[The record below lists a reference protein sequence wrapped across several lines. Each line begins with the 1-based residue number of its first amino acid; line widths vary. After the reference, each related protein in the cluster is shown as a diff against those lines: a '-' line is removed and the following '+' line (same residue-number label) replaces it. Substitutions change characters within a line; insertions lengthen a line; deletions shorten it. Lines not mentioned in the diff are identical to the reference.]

1 MERLQAK
8 RIAIK
13 YYGDLIKQRG
23 NTTLMFSPQP
33 GKNEWTTIEFLNAI
47 VNDEPLENHSM
58 NPIDSVLKMEKRLK
72 EKGEDY
78 LTWIKTK
85 YKSDIDLENPVY
97 VVVQKMKDTG
107 KLWFEGL
114 FESFEEA
121 VEKTPELRYNNV
133 MIIEI

>member
-1 MERLQAK
+1 MERLLAK
-8 RIAIK
+8 RIAVR
-13 YYGDLIKQRG
+13 YYWNLIKQKG
-23 NTTLMFSPQP
+23 NTTLMFSPQI

-47 VNDEPLENHSM
+47 VNDEPLENNSM
-58 NPIDSVLKMEKRLK
+58 NPIDSVLKMEKRMK

-78 LTWIKTK
+78 LTWMKTK
-85 YKSDIDLENPVY
+85 YPDYNLENPVY

-114 FESFEEA
+114 YESFEEA
-121 VEKTPELRYNNV
+121 AQTPEMKYNNNV

>member
-1 MERLQAK
+1 MERLQAE

-23 NTTLMFSPQP
+23 NTTLMFSPQI

-58 NPIDSVLKMEKRLK
+58 NPIDSVLKMEKRMK

-78 LTWIKTK
+78 LALMKTK
-85 YKSDIDLENPVY
+85 YPDYNLENPVY

-121 VEKTPELRYNNV
+121 AQTPEMKYNNV

>member
-1 MERLQAK
+1 MERTQAK
-8 RIAIK
+8 RIAVR
-13 YYGDLIKQRG
+13 YYWNLIKQKG
-23 NTTLMFSPQP
+23 NTTLMFSPQI

-47 VNDEPLENHSM
+47 VNDEPLENNSM
-58 NPIDSVLKMEKRLK
+58 NPIDSVLKMEKRMK

-78 LTWIKTK
+78 LTWMKTK
-85 YKSDIDLENPVY
+85 YPDYNLENPVY

-114 FESFEEA
+114 YESFEEA
-121 VEKTPELRYNNV
+121 AQTPEMKYNNNV

>member
-23 NTTLMFSPQP
+23 NTTLMFSPQL

-47 VNDEPLENHSM
+47 VNDEPLKNHSM
-58 NPIDSVLKMEKRLK
+58 NPIDSVLKMEKRMK

-85 YKSDIDLENPVY
+85 YPDYNLENPVY

-114 FESFEEA
+114 YESFEEA
-121 VEKTPELRYNNV
+121 AQTPEMKYNNV
-133 MIIEI
+133 TIIEI